1 MSSSTSE
8 EDYKH
13 LKSFMIFTKYLIW
26 ANVSL
31 SEYQFLCV
39 SIAHCFCNQCCG
51 SGLNISLLN
60 FWTQFRLVEQYVD
73 CDRANKMKAQKT

>member
-13 LKSFMIFTKYLIW
+13 LKSFRIFPKYLIW
-26 ANVSL
+26 ANLSL
-31 SEYQFLCV
+31 SEYFLCV
-39 SIAHCFCNQCCG
+39 SIAHWCCNQCCG
-51 SGLNISLLN
+51 SGLNVSFLN